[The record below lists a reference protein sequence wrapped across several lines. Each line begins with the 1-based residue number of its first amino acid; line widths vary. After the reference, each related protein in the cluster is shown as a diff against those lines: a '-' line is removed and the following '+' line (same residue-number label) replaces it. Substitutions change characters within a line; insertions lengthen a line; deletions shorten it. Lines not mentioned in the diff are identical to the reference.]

1 MCKSD
6 PHDWDVVRVYYE
18 QGHTVR
24 DSCER
29 FGISAR
35 AWQRAVEAQLLPPA
49 RERRLLPSEKRE
61 LIDQMFR
68 AGYSQAMIAAELGM
82 SKATV
87 AYHARRFGLPV
98 RDDFARRYDWPEVQ
112 RAYDAGASLSEC
124 AERFGFCKAS
134 WSQAVARGD
143 ITSRPR
149 GLPLSELLVRGKKRG
164 RFNLKCRLIDAGL
177 KEDRCERCGID
188 EWQGKPLNMQLHHI
202 NGDGLDNRL
211 ENLELLCAN
220 CHSQTSTYGGRNGH
234 RRTSREPDA
243 EAA

>member
-1 MCKSD
+1 VSQGSS
-6 PHDWDVVRVYYE
+6 HDWGAVRDYYE

-24 DSCER
+24 DCCEK
-29 FGISAR
+29 FSISAR
-35 AWQRAVEAQLLPPA
+35 AWQHAVEAQLVPPPP
-49 RERRLLPSEKRE
+49 ELTLLPSEKRAR
-61 LIDQMFR
+61 IDQMFR
-68 AGYSQAMIAAELGM
+68 DGYSQAMIAAELGM

-98 RDDFARRYDWPEVQ
+98 RDDFARRYDWSQVQ

-143 ITSRPR
+143 IKARPR
-149 GLPLSELLVRGKKRG
+149 RLPLNELLVRGTKRG

-177 KEDRCERCGID
+177 KEDRCERCGIN
-188 EWQGKPLNMQLHHI
+188 EWQGTPLKMQLHHI

-211 ENLELLCAN
+211 ENLEVLCAN
-220 CHSQTSTYGGRNGH
+220 CHSQTPTYGGRNGH
-234 RRTSREPDA
+234 RRRRPDPDV